1 MRVIGSSQFYMIIFL
16 QLLTYFILHYRIV
29 IKFILT
35 DCLGLRNKWSRMNV
49 SDQKHLKTDQNH
61 LKIVKTISIKQ
72 GGVDQNYLNNF
83 QLVLV
88 YLTTVLEIRITKH
101 SFGPTSFLKLRHSF
115 RMNLFII
122 LSWSVKFVNNCRKII
137 IKNWLEPIIRIIK
150 NGKIK
155 LRLLI

>member
-88 YLTTVLEIRITKH
+88 YLTTISSIRDSDNETFIRAHLLPQTETFLQDELIHNIIMKCEI
-101 SFGPTSFLKLRHSF
+101 
-115 RMNLFII
+115 
-122 LSWSVKFVNNCRKII
+122 CQ
-137 IKNWLEPIIRIIK
+137 
-150 NGKIK
+150 
-155 LRLLI
+155 